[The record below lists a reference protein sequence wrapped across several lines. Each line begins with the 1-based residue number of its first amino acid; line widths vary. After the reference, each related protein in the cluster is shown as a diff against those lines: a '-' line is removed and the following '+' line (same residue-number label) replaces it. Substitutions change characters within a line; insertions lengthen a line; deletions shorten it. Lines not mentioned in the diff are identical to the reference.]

1 MYSYVCIGKYVL
13 VRMYWYVC
21 LVCLYWYVCSGMY
34 ALVCMYL
41 YECIGMYI
49 LVRMGCNIILK
60 KKMLLSTHLKR
71 YPGRYD
77 VTHVTNFYF
86 FPRYDGQI
94 HVL

>member
-49 LVRMGCNIILK
+49 LVRMGCNIILEK
-60 KKMLLSTHLKR
+60 NATFYTLKEISWT
-71 YPGRYD
+71 
-77 VTHVTNFYF
+77 V
-86 FPRYDGQI
+86 
-94 HVL
+94 